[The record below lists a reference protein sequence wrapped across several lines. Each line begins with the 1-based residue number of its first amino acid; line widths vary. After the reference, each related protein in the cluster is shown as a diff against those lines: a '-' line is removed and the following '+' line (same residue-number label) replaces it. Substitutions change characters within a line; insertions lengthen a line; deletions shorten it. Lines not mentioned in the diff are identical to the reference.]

1 MDLGYDR
8 NHPRRSGRRSLLLSA
23 SRDTPTLP
31 QGRLNIGLR
40 GGHSDQREPVPPH
53 ALAGRLSDAL
63 WGSMLDDGLRQL
75 ADSGEI
81 GNHKILIEQLQRLLA
96 DPR

>member
-1 MDLGYDR
+1 
-8 NHPRRSGRRSLLLSA
+8 
-23 SRDTPTLP
+23 
-31 QGRLNIGLR
+31 
-40 GGHSDQREPVPPH
+40 
-53 ALAGRLSDAL
+53 
-63 WGSMLDDGLRQL
+63 MLDDGLRQL